1 MLSEGGKYQMVS
13 TPDYPKSKRFEQ
25 KSTVMLANEHSE
37 YFDKEKAIKDRG
49 GTRSAVDR
57 RQKLSS
63 DNSLDKRK
71 VKDRRTGFDRRSGLG
86 RRRDRNLERTV
97 ERRDVFRQRD

>member
-1 MLSEGGKYQMVS
+1 MLSAGGKYQMVS

-25 KSTVMLANEHSE
+25 KYTVMLANEHSE

-49 GTRSAVDR
+49 GTRSGVDR
-57 RQKLSS
+57 RQKSSS

-71 VKDRRTGFDRRSGLG
+71 VKNRRKGFDRRSGLG
-86 RRRDRNLERTV
+86 RKRNRNLERAI
-97 ERRDVFRQRD
+97 ERRDVFRERD